1 MKRSILLALMLCVTA
16 PLIFANGG
24 AEPEP
29 EMMGPVEFDF
39 WTTQTQSDRM
49 ATIQVLIDTYMA
61 LNPEVSINLVPVDEN
76 DIPTQLNAASAAG
89 ALPGL
94 VELGAENAVA
104 FGSEGVF
111 DEDATGALLEEIG
124 KDSFYQ
130 GVLRL
135 VSSGEGGY
143 YALPYHGWIQ
153 GIWYRADWF
162 EEAGLDPPTTWDAII
177 EAAEYFYKP
186 ADNQY
191 GILVGTMAEAF
202 TEQCFT
208 PIAMANGAQLFDREG
223 NLIFN
228 SPEMKEAVE
237 YYAEL
242 AQYNPPGPQTWRAR
256 DYYIQGKMAMFFY
269 STYIMDDLAKAEV
282 AAGSLTGENFADL
295 GGGDFDPELA
305 SKTGFA
311 PIITNTE
318 PAGYGVVVAMALP
331 KQEKSAVTE
340 AASKFLRYLY
350 TQNAYITYLHMA
362 PGGMNPTIKGIS
374 DNARF
379 QNDPS
384 EIFKRYGPEKMNQI
398 VSGMNEI
405 ETFSIVDGNRIE
417 AASTIFANQIIPQML
432 FSITQEGAD
441 VDAAM
446 SKAEQEMMK
455 LIE

>member
-1 MKRSILLALMLCVTA
+1 
-16 PLIFANGG
+16 
-24 AEPEP
+24 
-29 EMMGPVEFDF
+29 
-39 WTTQTQSDRM
+39 
-49 ATIQVLIDTYMA
+49 
-61 LNPEVSINLVPVDEN
+61 
-76 DIPTQLNAASAAG
+76 
-89 ALPGL
+89 
-94 VELGAENAVA
+94 
-104 FGSEGVF
+104 
-111 DEDATGALLEEIG
+111 
-124 KDSFYQ
+124 
-130 GVLRL
+130 
-135 VSSGEGGY
+135 
-143 YALPYHGWIQ
+143 
-153 GIWYRADWF
+153 
-162 EEAGLDPPTTWDAII
+162 
-177 EAAEYFYKP
+177 
-186 ADNQY
+186 
-191 GILVGTMAEAF
+191 
-202 TEQCFT
+202 
-208 PIAMANGAQLFDREG
+208 
-223 NLIFN
+223 
-228 SPEMKEAVE
+228 MKEAVE